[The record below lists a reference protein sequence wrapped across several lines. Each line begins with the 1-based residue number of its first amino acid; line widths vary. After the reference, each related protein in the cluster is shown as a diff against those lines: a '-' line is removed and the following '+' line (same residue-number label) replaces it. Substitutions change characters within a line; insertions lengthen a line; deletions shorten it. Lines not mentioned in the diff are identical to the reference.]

1 MAAGATASP
10 RAMGKAHGV
19 PLPAPLAALRAASP
33 SSARRLL
40 LCLLAGCLAAPAA
53 LLLARRA
60 GPGARGAPGG
70 SPSFHSRRDSA
81 PLAAGPE
88 GLEGLEGHGL
98 GGAHGRG
105 PGGVR

>member
-33 SSARRLL
+33 GSARRLL

-60 GPGARGAPGG
+60 GGAPGG
-70 SPSFHSRRDSA
+70 S

-105 PGGVR
+105 PGGGPGGVR